1 MRKICA
7 ILIVLVSSVALP
19 QRTLAQHQGHSKDA
33 HILAERV
40 KTEVWN
46 DWVEKAVIFRLGPIR
61 LPARSSHALTPQ
73 PPETF
78 FLLPFDGWITSYM
91 PRLVDES
98 GKPVPGRLLHHV
110 AFWNVARPDFLCPN
124 KEEHIFGAGGEMNE
138 WPELAGFGYRVGMRE
153 RIRVTSMFHNP
164 TDTDYPAVYLE
175 VRMNYR
181 DSASGEPLRSVYP
194 AWFDVQECRASSYS
208 LSGSQNVTRGRF
220 KLPQTGTLLGVGGHL
235 HDFGKQV
242 AIFNTSRNENIA
254 SLDAKLDTTGRIQ
267 SMPSQNFAER
277 GGYKLN
283 RGEVVEVTAAYAEG
297 RPHQEVMGIVVG
309 YFVPEDEKEMAML
322 KMEEKGK
329 KKK

>member
-1 MRKICA
+1 MRRLCTIVVALLCA
-7 ILIVLVSSVALP
+7 ALP
-19 QRTLAQHQGHSKDA
+19 QGAAAQHQGHGKDD
-33 HILAERV
+33 HVQAEGV
-40 KTEVWN
+40 KTEGWN
-46 DWVEKAVIFRLGPIR
+46 DWVEKAVIFRLGPLR
-61 LPARSSHALTPQ
+61 LPARATHMATPQ

-78 FLLPFDGWITSYM
+78 FFVPFEGWIISYV
-91 PRLVDES
+91 PRLVDAD

-138 WPELAGFGYRVGMRE
+138 WPELAGFGYHVNMRE

-181 DSASGEPLRSVYP
+181 DISAGAPLRSVYP
-194 AWFDVQECRASSYS
+194 AWFDVQECRMSSYS
-208 LSGSQNVTRGRF
+208 LNGSQNITRGRL
-220 KLPQTGTLLGVGGHL
+220 KVPHNGTLLGVGGHL

-242 AIFNTSRNENIA
+242 ALFNTTRNESIA
-254 SLDAKLDTTGRIQ
+254 SLDAKLDDAGRILG
-267 SMPSQNFAER
+267 MPTQTFAER

-283 RGEVVEVTAAYAEG
+283 RGEVVEVTAAYTEG
-297 RPHQEVMGIVVG
+297 RPHQDVMGIVVG
-309 YFVPEDEKEMAML
+309 YFVPENEQEMALL